1 MSTDEHKEAHG
12 AKEGSDFAGCWDIRG
27 PGIDALFSGQLGDTA
42 LTAVLWTDQQFD
54 RGFPGWAL
62 YRTVVSG
69 DRIFDRKLEAYAI
82 GMARA
87 VARAKRKTGHS
98 EVAQR
103 TRRNG
108 WLKQAARDALFMVV
122 HGKQPLG
129 AIQRGQQFNVSHTT
143 YIRVRDAVAGGMTFG
158 LEAYRAMLFANVH
171 RARIADSRIGG

>member
-1 MSTDEHKEAHG
+1 MSTEHKEAHG

-108 WLKQAARDALFMVV
+108 WLRQAARDALFMVV

-143 YIRVRDAVAGGMTFG
+143 YIRVRDVVAGGMTFG
-158 LEAYRAMLFANVH
+158 LEAYRAMLFMNVH
-171 RARIADSRIGG
+171 RVRIADSRIGG